1 MAVVLGLKKAK
12 QVIRLDDSEGSPEYV
27 LDLTD
32 EAIQSK
38 AVILRDRFLIQ
49 SEAVSAI
56 QEDNGALG
64 EKDREV
70 LIKLWKDIVET
81 TLGDNAWL
89 EILEYARDGQDVK
102 DTDMVMVLAPVVFY
116 LMEQLTEVI
125 TLNSNKA
132 YAKYLQDKAFESA
145 I

>member
-1 MAVVLGLKKAK
+1 M
-12 QVIRLDDSEGSPEYV
+12 
-27 LDLTD
+27 
-32 EAIQSK
+32 
-38 AVILRDRFLIQ
+38 RDRFLIQ

>member
-12 QVIRLDDSEGSPEYV
+12 QVIKLDDSEGSPEYV

-38 AVILRDRFLIQ
+38 AVVLRDRFLIQ

-56 QEDNGALG
+56 QGDNGALG
-64 EKDREV
+64 DKEREV

>member
-64 EKDREV
+64 DKDRED

-81 TLGDNAWL
+81 NLGDNAWL
-89 EILEYARDGQDVK
+89 EILEYARD
-102 DTDMVMVLAPVVFY
+102 
-116 LMEQLTEVI
+116 
-125 TLNSNKA
+125 
-132 YAKYLQDKAFESA
+132 
-145 I
+145 

>member
-1 MAVVLGLKKAK
+1 MAVVLGMKKAK

-32 EAIQSK
+32 EAIQTK
-38 AVILRDRFLIQ
+38 AVVLRDRFLIQ
-49 SEAVSAI
+49 SEAISAI
-56 QEDNGALG
+56 QNDNGALG
-64 EKDREV
+64 EKERKV
-70 LIKLWKDIVET
+70 LIGLWKDIVET
-81 TLGDNAWL
+81 TLGEVAWS

-102 DTDMVMVLAPVVFY
+102 ETDMVMVLAPVVFY

-125 TLNSNKA
+125 SLNSNKA

>member
-64 EKDREV
+64 DKDREV

>member
-1 MAVVLGLKKAK
+1 MAVVLGLKKAT

-38 AVILRDRFLIQ
+38 AVVLRDRFLIQ

-56 QEDNGALG
+56 QGGNGALG